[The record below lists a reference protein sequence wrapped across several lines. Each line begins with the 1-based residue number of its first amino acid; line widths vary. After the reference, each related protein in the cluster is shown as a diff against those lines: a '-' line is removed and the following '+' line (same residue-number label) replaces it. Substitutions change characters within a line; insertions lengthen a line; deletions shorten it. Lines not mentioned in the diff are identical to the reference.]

1 MSDATD
7 TLLVEI
13 RASLEAFT
21 SKMVEAANVTTESS
35 AKMEGSIAG
44 VESAV
49 RQMTAQVT
57 ALLEEQIISVDLL
70 SMRMQDGFRKAGRA
84 ARTESEEI
92 KASMGGI
99 GGAMSSLGGLIAAYL
114 GYDAVKH
121 IVDANIDFQQ
131 MFYTLEAGTGSARGA
146 GEMLNWLT
154 HVSMALGINLRTA
167 GQQFGMML
175 AAAQGQN
182 ISVQSIQGL
191 YLGLAKTFDIMHSKT
206 YAQQRAMYAFNEMI
220 SMGTVRT
227 RQFQMMLQRDM
238 PGVPWLKI
246 ASDAL
251 GVTEKQFE
259 KLLKSGQI
267 TASELIPKMAA
278 GLNSWADHSSA
289 LAGAV
294 SGLNATFNRF
304 RTALF
309 GVAKNAGGLF
319 ITALTNALDQIT
331 KIIQVLDP
339 LNTKIK
345 ETGGKFIWLRDT
357 INVVVQIFEELKLVV
372 QVVFTFIFAIIRSAV
387 DMIVATFRTLV
398 EAAAIVAHAFDL
410 LMGVVANFVENTR
423 RGMSGIGT
431 AIKDAF
437 TGHLVNAKNA
447 IGATGEAFKSAFT
460 GGEVLHQGLQRI
472 GNDFSNIGSIGK
484 NALTNLKTN
493 FAAAASE
500 ISDSWSKVSDNVSN
514 VWDVAPTPNA
524 IPGMPAGAG
533 TSHASSTGMSEGDKK
548 NVIAQLQTQ
557 LQAAQKASLARLQIA
572 RQEVAESKIL
582 FGEKSTEYQDALRR
596 MNTAQ
601 QQYEAQQKQLDELDV
616 EQAKQSA
623 LARVASKRQ
632 ELDQL
637 RALGQI
643 SAAEETRGLIKL
655 EDEKYKIELAALDK
669 KLALN
674 EKDKLDT
681 KRTQLAIDALEQQHA
696 LRVQKL
702 NNQMVRDVQQHWL
715 QIFSAVTNAVDQSV
729 KGLIRGTTT
738 WHNAARNIFQ
748 SILAEFIDMGVKM
761 VAHWLATQIAMTG
774 ATVAGATA
782 RTAVEEAAN
791 KKSLLSTAA
800 TVTKQILMRMWAVM
814 TEVYSAIAGIP
825 YVGPFLAPAMAI
837 AAGALI
843 ASWAGRVA
851 SAAGGWA
858 NVPEDQMAMV
868 HKNEMILP
876 APLAEG
882 VRNMIGQGGAGGGAT
897 HNWHIHAVDAAGV
910 KRFFLDNQDALA
922 AALSRASRN
931 GVFMA
936 P

>member
-13 RASLEAFT
+13 RASLEGFRAQM
-21 SKMVEAANVTTESS
+21 SEAAGVVEENTT
-35 AKMEGSIAG
+35 
-44 VESAV
+44 
-49 RQMTAQVT
+49 RMTA
-57 ALLEEQIISVDLL
+57 ALDSVKGAL
-70 SMRMQDGFRKAGRA
+70 AG
-84 ARTESEEI
+84 
-92 KASMGGI
+92 
-99 GGAMSSLGGLIAAYL
+99 LGGLFAAYL
-114 GYDAVKH
+114 GGDAVKH

-131 MFYTLEAGTGSARGA
+131 MFYTLEAGTGSAKGA
-146 GEMLNWLT
+146 GDMLNWLT
-154 HVSMALGINLRTA
+154 QLSMSLGINLRTA

-191 YLGLAKTFDIMHSKT
+191 YLGLAKTFDIMHAKT
-206 YAQQRAMYAFNEMI
+206 YAQQRVMYAFNEMI

-227 RQFQMMLQRDM
+227 RQFQRMLSQDL

-246 ASDAL
+246 ASNAL
-251 GVTEKQFE
+251 GVTEQQFD

-267 TASELIPKMAA
+267 TASELIPKMAE
-278 GLNSWADHSSA
+278 GLNEWAGHSDA
-289 LAGAV
+289 LKGAV
-294 SGLNATFNRF
+294 GGLNATINRF
-304 RTALF
+304 KTAIF
-309 GVAKNAGGLF
+309 EATKNAGDGF
-319 ITALTNALDQIT
+319 IGALTAMIDQIT
-331 KIIQVLDP
+331 KVMQVLDP
-339 LNTKIK
+339 LNKSVGD
-345 ETGGKFIWLRDT
+345 TGDHFTWLRD
-357 INVVVQIFEELKLVV
+357 VVNAVVTVFEALAATVKT
-372 QVVFTFIFAIIRSAV
+372 QFTLIFAIIRTVIQA
-387 DMIVATFRTLV
+387 IVAGFHEIV
-398 EAAAIVAHAFDL
+398 GAAHIVAHAFDL
-410 LMGVVANFVENTR
+410 LMQVIGNFVYKTR
-423 RGMSGIGT
+423 EGFSNIG
-431 AIKDAF
+431 AAFKDAF
-437 TGHLVNAKNA
+437 TGHFAAAKDA
-447 IGATGEAFKSAFT
+447 LGQTGAAFKSAFT
-460 GGEVLHQGLQRI
+460 GGDLQGQLKRLSGDLSYMGKTGTTA
-472 GNDFSNIGSIGK
+472 GNDIKANWI
-484 NALTNLKTN
+484 
-493 FAAAASE
+493 AAASE
-500 ISDSWSKVSDNVSN
+500 ISDAWSSASKKMGA
-514 VWDVAPTPNA
+514 VWNISPNEAAIPNA
-524 IPGMPAGAG
+524 PAGAG
-533 TSHASSTGMSEGDKK
+533 VSHAASTGISEGDKK
-548 NVIAQLQTQ
+548 NTMAAMQTQ
-557 LQAAQKASLARLQIA
+557 LQAAQKASLERLGIA
-572 RQEVAESKIL
+572 RAEVAESKIL